1 VVIKNKTLT
10 VMTPAEHRF
19 SKFLLVR
26 TPDWIVIIFA
36 PEEMLHLPSRGIVW
50 VWIIGYAGHFEIS
63 STTEDDSNE
72 MVHLPIETGSF
83 A

>member
-1 VVIKNKTLT
+1 
-10 VMTPAEHRF
+10 
-19 SKFLLVR
+19 
-26 TPDWIVIIFA
+26 
-36 PEEMLHLPSRGIVW
+36 MLHLPSRGIVW